1 MDIMNSS
8 QETFFIS
15 NIKYWV
21 FLDFLVK
28 IGEKT
33 TFFAIFSFL
42 RVRLGFYLIVLTQV
56 IDNSPAL
63 LWFKQTNEKTPSWR
77 LKITNRFFF
86 S

>member
-21 FLDFLVK
+21 FSDFLVK

-33 TFFAIFSFL
+33 TFFAISSFL

-63 LWFKQTNEKTPSWR
+63 LWFKQTNEKTPS
-77 LKITNRFFF
+77 
-86 S
+86 